1 MWKLVKRGT
10 WGPILATAKTLTGIE
25 AERHQLV
32 EMLNGA
38 FPGFVCAD
46 DFEVIQS
53 AKPTLD
59 EQRSV
64 VLTKMHDVALA
75 MDSGD
80 QGAVRGKTEELYSA
94 LSRYRKMGADDEDI
108 VNLCPGYIDRY
119 GWRR

>member
-10 WGPILATAKTLTGIE
+10 WGPVLATSKTLAGIE

-38 FPGFVCAD
+38 FPGFVKAD
-46 DFEVIQS
+46 DFEAIQS
-53 AKPTLD
+53 RKPTLD
-59 EQRSV
+59 DQRST
-64 VLTKMHDVALA
+64 VLRIMHETALA

-80 QGAVRGKTEELYSA
+80 QGAVRGKKEELYSA
-94 LSRYRKMGADDEDI
+94 LARYRDLGAGDEDI
-108 VNLCPGYIDRY
+108 GNLCSGYIDRY